1 MKSYIQGLITGS
13 VLVFVC
19 VEYLWGKK
27 NNGRYAISTT
37 DCDGS
42 WVCETI
48 IETNTGEVVSRK
60 LLTRRKYEKIK

>member
-1 MKSYIQGLITGS
+1 MRSTFGGGI
-13 VLVFVC
+13 
-19 VEYLWGKK
+19 
-27 NNGRYAISTT
+27 NNGRYAVSTT

-60 LLTRRKYEKIK
+60 LLTRRKFEKIKS

>member
-13 VLVFVC
+13 VLVFAC
-19 VEYLWGKK
+19 VVLMGQKN
-27 NNGRYAISTT
+27 NNGRYAVTT

-48 IETNTGEVVSRK
+48 IETNTGEVVSHK

>member
-1 MKSYIQGLITGS
+1 CFSFCMRSTYGGGI
-13 VLVFVC
+13 
-19 VEYLWGKK
+19 
-27 NNGRYAISTT
+27 NNRRYAVSTT
-37 DCDGS
+37 DCDVS

>member
-1 MKSYIQGLITGS
+1 MRSTYGA
-13 VLVFVC
+13 
-19 VEYLWGKK
+19 KK
-27 NNGRYAISTT
+27 NNGRYAVTT

-60 LLTRRKYEKIK
+60 LLTRRKFEKIKS